1 MWCTS
6 ARLFRRVTLVE
17 PLMDTAATDG
27 SAKRSRVDRLKQRR
41 LRRDSDALTQAAR
54 SARLEFLAYISACFC
69 LLALLGAYGVV
80 LTTLLTV
87 S

>member
-17 PLMDTAATDG
+17 PWMDTAATDG

-41 LRRDSDALTQAAR
+41 LRRGPKMINVQSHR
-54 SARLEFLAYISACFC
+54 
-69 LLALLGAYGVV
+69 
-80 LTTLLTV
+80 LTTLAGSATV
-87 S
+87 RRTYTRLRLPLPLAYP

>member
-17 PLMDTAATDG
+17 PWMDTAATDG

-41 LRRDSDALTQAAR
+41 LRRDSDALTQIAANVVNVGSFNPFR
-54 SARLEFLAYISACFC
+54 STEK
-69 LLALLGAYGVV
+69 
-80 LTTLLTV
+80 
-87 S
+87 